1 MTLIYLGTSGTTS
14 MLLITDFHPIGSLYD
29 FLKDYVNMNNKEDN
43 LIDEEIMVSAVFSN
57 S

>member
-1 MTLIYLGTSGTTS
+1 

-29 FLKDYVNMNNKEDN
+29 FLKDYVNVNNKEDK
-43 LIDEEIMVSAVFSN
+43 LIDEGIMVSAVFSN

>member
-1 MTLIYLGTSGTTS
+1 